1 MKHFEQFFEKRN
13 RSYIKKYISLRLKRW
28 CEIIRIENGKSMETA
43 QTYQENMNN
52 YHNIL
57 KLERKSSRKKII
69 IISITFFID

>member
-13 RSYIKKYISLRLKRW
+13 CSYIKKYISLRLKRW
-28 CEIIRIENGKSMETA
+28 CEVIRIENGKSMETA
-43 QTYQENMNN
+43 QTYQKNMNN